1 MYTQKFMEMIFVP
14 SFDSDRYYIT
24 IDEMSQALSL
34 WLLLMLF
41 VVFVW
46 HCQTY
51 KSLTVFVTPSQDC
64 LLCIIYHFW
73 CEKKKPGSLC
83 QKNENRDHKT

>member
-14 SFDSDRYYIT
+14 GFDSDRYYIT

-46 HCQTY
+46 QCQTY

-64 LLCIIYHFW
+64 LLCIIYV
-73 CEKKKPGSLC
+73 
-83 QKNENRDHKT
+83 